1 MTKNKLKY
9 NNVETENIQ
18 IEHFGSAAG
27 DFFKKAGKWVTSTA
41 TNAGNAIVDTGTSA
55 ANTVAETATSA
66 ANTVA
71 ETATSAANTVA
82 ETATTAVNLVADGFN
97 DLTADMIADVKKI
110 PDLVKGVAAFR
121 AIGDIPELIKTNI
134 STVTSY
140 ADGVLTK
147 ATTYADTLKTKVEN
161 EISNDITTLG
171 NDITQGIQTAD
182 NYADGILTKA
192 TTYADGVYTQA
203 TTYADKL
210 KTEATTY
217 TDAAKAAL
225 KVPLDEVTKLT
236 NEAKAGAKDAIR
248 SLKAAG
254 IKIGSE
260 VERTAHKAINFV
272 KREEKLIEKKIKKGF
287 NEFKNKFKH
296 FINKLKNIF
305 NFLGNVLNDVLDY
318 IEWVYFFFC
327 LVAYGVPLAVMFV
340 MVDLLNVWN
349 VFGSNGMQVSFAAY
363 FSVMFYFYYKGYFTL
378 DIDPKKWINE
388 ITHFLKNPKKDIE
401 AFIHAREE
409 NVKWVYFIIT
419 AYIYAVLVAICIEI
433 VALFLPLTFNFLGKE
448 YAPIIRNFVF
458 YTCLN
463 YLYKQGYF
471 TLNIN
476 PLEILKNLWKNLK
489 DTKSILNNIKERIL
503 SVIQYI
509 YFIFHLSKRSSIV
522 TVLFW
527 IYGTLDIWSVFGESS
542 GTMENAVYYFIIFYR
557 VVTGEMS
564 LKKEPKQWL
573 NDIQEFFTNP
583 KADWKAFWQYVID
596 SIQWIYFVV
605 VSYTLALLVCII
617 ILIIPTV
624 SNIFLILGP
633 KNSLLVRNI
642 FFYVVLYGLFDRGY
656 MTIDVKEANPWT
668 WLKNLW
674 YIMTHPLENLKKYV
688 NGIINFEEKLALTII
703 SIIKFTAYYVL
714 IWLWMNVLNN
724 SGIFEIVLGKSLG
737 LNFGNIILVL
747 IMIYLYVAKAF

>member
-1 MTKNKLKY
+1 M
-9 NNVETENIQ
+9 
-18 IEHFGSAAG
+18 
-27 DFFKKAGKWVTSTA
+27 
-41 TNAGNAIVDTGTSA
+41 
-55 ANTVAETATSA
+55 
-66 ANTVA
+66 
-71 ETATSAANTVA
+71 
-82 ETATTAVNLVADGFN
+82 
-97 DLTADMIADVKKI
+97 
-110 PDLVKGVAAFR
+110 
-121 AIGDIPELIKTNI
+121 
-134 STVTSY
+134 
-140 ADGVLTK
+140 
-147 ATTYADTLKTKVEN
+147 
-161 EISNDITTLG
+161 
-171 NDITQGIQTAD
+171 
-182 NYADGILTKA
+182 
-192 TTYADGVYTQA
+192 
-203 TTYADKL
+203 
-210 KTEATTY
+210 
-217 TDAAKAAL
+217 
-225 KVPLDEVTKLT
+225 
-236 NEAKAGAKDAIR
+236 
-248 SLKAAG
+248 
-254 IKIGSE
+254 
-260 VERTAHKAINFV
+260 
-272 KREEKLIEKKIKKGF
+272 
-287 NEFKNKFKH
+287 
-296 FINKLKNIF
+296 
-305 NFLGNVLNDVLDY
+305 NDVLDY

-489 DTKSILNNIKERIL
+489 DTKSILNNIKDRIL

-703 SIIKFTAYYVL
+703 SIVKFTAYYVL